1 MNEPAPISSN
11 PSSGQ
16 QPPPGKQDTRDRRAR
31 WPFTASLIA
40 FILLSTVFSGLLW
53 LQHRIQQADLKQ
65 LYSQKQVFQQHQLDH
80 FTEQFRHTTLTAVQ
94 QFIDQQNPDLPN
106 PLMLH
111 NWWQQHRDQ
120 GFLSVTWDNGNHT
133 STAGDA
139 AIMDQ
144 YQEWFG
150 LPHKNG
156 DIHSQVRCYSDECVE
171 LTKINVALQPRSSNA
186 TTEGNRSGQVRNG
199 QLRNGQ
205 LRVVRDILQPLAI
218 NANLDTPGLAD
229 IKSSGLLLTKRR
241 GEQSW
246 QFQYLQLSQSE
257 NKQNDHAVESVSKL
271 PLPLNRDLSLWT
283 KIQKQPVI
291 TQEPNLMAPTRGSVW
306 SLISFPNDYADNLY
320 LLQHSE
326 ASPLA
331 WQQHKSLLLLGLIYL
346 GLSLI
351 ISFIIFTTI
360 ERFSQRLH
368 RYASL
373 LPLLGKK
380 QYQQLREQLRQN
392 QSKYGM
398 GEFNE
403 AESSLSA
410 LSYQLE
416 TQEKTVDIR
425 TQEVE
430 RLSLF
435 DPLTG
440 LANRHLLQYE
450 IQSDLEHLARSPR
463 ENLVAVILLDLDNF
477 KRINDSLG
485 HQLGDVLLEK
495 MAKRLKGAI
504 HSLGLVARLG
514 GDEFA
519 ILLRS
524 ARRPEQLQAL
534 SQKIQD
540 LVRKPLVVDNTSLVI
555 SCSIGV
561 STATLEDT
569 PEDLVKHAEIAMYK
583 AKQSG
588 GNAHRLFNSQMAA
601 EAHDNLSLE
610 SELRRGFEESEFTL
624 YLQPKVNMD
633 GIIKGFESL
642 VRWDHPD
649 RGTLPP
655 SEFIPAMENMGFISL
670 LDNWVLEASFR
681 QLKVLEPHYPDIIL
695 AVNISSTHFTKES
708 FLVFLHECLQK
719 YPINPSRLELEITET
734 LLMKNM
740 SAGLEVIKKIKE
752 MGVRIAIDDFGT
764 GYSSLSY
771 LKNLPVDTLKI
782 DQEFIKDI
790 PDSESDM
797 QISSVI
803 IFLAKQLHFSVV
815 AEGVETAQQLS
826 FLKANH
832 CDLAQ
837 GYFFSKPIPAH
848 KAILMLESERIDLAN
863 TRSRY

>member
-1 MNEPAPISSN
+1 MNKPAPIPSLSSS
-11 PSSGQ
+11 PED
-16 QPPPGKQDTRDRRAR
+16 KAVHTRGSL
-31 WPFTASLIA
+31 WPFKASLFT
-40 FILLSTVFSGLLW
+40 FILLCLVFSAILW
-53 LQHRIQQADLKQ
+53 LQHKSQESSLRQLNIQTLQH
-65 LYSQKQVFQQHQLDH
+65 QQHQFDH
-80 FTEQFRHTTLTAVQ
+80 FTEQFRQATQTAIQKFVDYRGRASSVPAATLQ
-94 QFIDQQNPDLPN
+94 D
-106 PLMLH
+106 
-111 NWWQQHRDQ
+111 WWQEHANLRLLAAIWRSDTPAE
-120 GFLSVTWDNGNHT
+120 GIHT
-133 STAGDA
+133 SNAGDIDILQRHQA
-139 AIMDQ
+139 WFDQ
-144 YQEWFG
+144 TPDTEG
-150 LPHKNG
+150 LHSG
-156 DIHSQVRCYSDECVE
+156 IHCHADECIE
-171 LTKINVALQPRSSNA
+171 LSKIDVIIQGKPI
-186 TTEGNRSGQVRNG
+186 G
-199 QLRNGQ
+199 QLRIARDIHAQLTFTSDSEFPGITDIPGTQ
-205 LRVVRDILQPLAI
+205 AVGLLRVQ
-218 NANLDTPGLAD
+218 
-229 IKSSGLLLTKRR
+229 KRS
-241 GEQSW
+241 EQSW
-246 QFQYLQLSQSE
+246 QFQYIKFPQGAETTADSE
-257 NKQNDHAVESVSKL
+257 PDTNSSL
-271 PLPLNRDLSLWT
+271 PLPLDTNLALW
-283 KIQKQPVI
+283 KRIQQHPVS
-291 TQEPNLMAPTRGSVW
+291 TQEASVLAPTRGIIW
-306 SLISFPNDYADNLY
+306 SMLTFPEGYADNHY
-320 LLQHSE
+320 LLQRSD

-331 WQQHKSLLLLGLIYL
+331 WQQHQHLMLLAIIYIALTLLI
-346 GLSLI
+346 SLI
-351 ISFIIFTTI
+351 IFLTFQ
-360 ERFSQRLH
+360 RFSQRLH
-368 RYASL
+368 DYASL
-373 LPLLGKK
+373 LPLLGQK
-380 QYQQLREQLRQN
+380 QYQLLREKLRKLQGN
-392 QSKYGM
+392 HWS
-398 GEFNE
+398 GELNE
-403 AESSLSA
+403 AEASLST

-416 TQEKTVDIR
+416 AQEKTVDIR

-450 IQSDLEHLARSPR
+450 IQSDLEHLSQSPR
-463 ENLVAVILLDLDNF
+463 DNLVAILLLDLDNF

-485 HQLGDVLLEK
+485 HQYGDVILQK

-524 ARRPEQLQAL
+524 ARRPEQLQIL
-534 SQKIQD
+534 CQKILG
-540 LVRKPLVVDNTSLVI
+540 LVQKPLVIDQTSLVI
-555 SCSIGV
+555 SCSIGI
-561 STATLEDT
+561 STASLEDT
-569 PEDLVKHAEIAMYK
+569 PEDLLKHAEIAMYK

-588 GNAHRLFNSQMAA
+588 GNSHRLFNAKMAA

-624 YLQPKVNMD
+624 YLQPKVSMD

-649 RGTLPP
+649 RGILPP
-655 SEFIPAMENMGFISL
+655 SEFIPAMENMGFISM

-740 SAGLEVIKKIKE
+740 SAGLEVIRKIKE

-826 FLKANH
+826 FLKSNH

-863 TRSRY
+863 SRTSF